1 MGAVRKALLNLNC
14 NTARVNTDYFTIFL
28 TLTLGQTRGHIMG
41 CPLLVVVLQL
51 ALQPAAG
58 SLWPAAASLRS
69 GATLRT
75 VGSDAAWVLDGAR
88 CATLSDA
95 VADAMDGRTRRA
107 RGRTGGRIRFL
118 HRENYE
124 LMESNPQWVAVKMLS
139 AVAESSES
147 QFP

>member
-58 SLWPAAASLRS
+58 SLQAGLLAPVPVWVHGLRIYILLIYVIMINGSIRCEFTARVS
-69 GATLRT
+69 GGGMGVSPSRLRE
-75 VGSDAAWVLDGAR
+75 V
-88 CATLSDA
+88 
-95 VADAMDGRTRRA
+95 
-107 RGRTGGRIRFL
+107 
-118 HRENYE
+118 
-124 LMESNPQWVAVKMLS
+124 PQGVRVCEKSGLG
-139 AVAESSES
+139 
-147 QFP
+147 